1 MNTSSVITSGDR
13 IRDMVT
19 STTGELET
27 SLVSLIIYKNG
38 DPEQMIEDLQIISN
52 DFKTKIFTNIINM
65 LSFLDGV
72 TENPESL
79 SIIEALEEEV
89 NKARKK
95 TLLYQMRSVLS
106 GKIKGLERKRLK
118 IIII

>member
-1 MNTSSVITSGDR
+1 
-13 IRDMVT
+13 
-19 STTGELET
+19 
-27 SLVSLIIYKNG
+27 
-38 DPEQMIEDLQIISN
+38 
-52 DFKTKIFTNIINM
+52 M

-106 GKIKGLERKRLK
+106 GKIKGLERKRHK
-118 IIII
+118 NYYHINKKKKEENIKRI